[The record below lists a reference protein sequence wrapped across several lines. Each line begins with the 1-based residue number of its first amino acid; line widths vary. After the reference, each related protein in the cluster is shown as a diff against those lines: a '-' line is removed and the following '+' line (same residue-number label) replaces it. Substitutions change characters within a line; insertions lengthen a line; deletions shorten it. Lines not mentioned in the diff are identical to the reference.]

1 MHISKLTEMIETTN
15 KTIRQEGEE
24 LLKKDFQEMF
34 EKHPKLEWVAW
45 QQYTPFFNDGDVCT
59 FSVGDLYYRL
69 EGDEQQDDLCDY
81 NYAARTKPARPSAN
95 GGIRSR
101 VMKSSCTSSA
111 TMSRS
116 RQPVIPLRLKNT
128 TTTKIHP

>member
-81 NYAARTKPARPSAN
+81 NYAASYSEDKTGKAL
-95 GGIRSR
+95 GKWWDK
-101 VMKSSCTSSA
+101 VKSDEIFLHVFGDHVQVTA
-111 TMSRS
+111 TRDSIK
-116 RQPVIPLRLKNT
+116 VEEYD
-128 TTTKIHP
+128 HD